1 MWLLGA
7 FISAAFLG
15 VYDVFKKKALS
26 DNAVIPVLL
35 LNTIFSSLIFIPFI
49 LLSAFTNVL
58 DDSLFYVPTIGF
70 EQHKYVFL
78 KSIIVLSSWVFGYFS
93 MKHLPL
99 TIVGPIN
106 ATRPV
111 LVLLGAIFVYGE
123 HLNLYQWIGVSLAI
137 CSFIFLSRT
146 GHKEGIN
153 FKHDKWIYFLVLAA
167 ILGAISGLYDKYLM
181 APVISG
187 GLGFDKMVVQSWFN
201 IYQMMWMSLV
211 FLFLWYPFRH
221 KVAPFK
227 WNYYII
233 GISIFLCLADFVYF
247 YSLSLEGAMISIMSM
262 VRRGSVIVSFA
273 FGAFILRE
281 KNLKGKFFDLLFII
295 IGMIFLYLGTK

>member
-273 FGAFILRE
+273 FGALVLHE

>member
-70 EQHKYVFL
+70 GQHKYVFL

-123 HLNLYQWIGVSLAI
+123 HLNLYQWIGVILAI

-181 APVISG
+181 APVSSG

-201 IYQMMWMSLV
+201 IYQMMWMSFV

>member
-181 APVISG
+181 APVSSG
-187 GLGFDKMVVQSWFN
+187 ELGFDKMVVQSWFN

-281 KNLKGKFFDLLFII
+281 KNLKGKLFDLLFII

>member
-167 ILGAISGLYDKYLM
+167 ILGAISGLDDKYLM
-181 APVISG
+181 APVSSG

-273 FGAFILRE
+273 FGALVLHE

>member
-123 HLNLYQWIGVSLAI
+123 HLNLYQWIGVSLAV

-181 APVISG
+181 ASVSSG

>member
-181 APVISG
+181 APVSSG

-247 YSLSLEGAMISIMSM
+247 YSLSLEGAMISIRSM

-273 FGAFILRE
+273 FGALVLHE

>member
-123 HLNLYQWIGVSLAI
+123 HLNLYQWIGVSLAV

-181 APVISG
+181 APVSSG

-233 GISIFLCLADFVYF
+233 GISIFLCFADFVYF
-247 YSLSLEGAMISIMSM
+247 LSLIHI
-262 VRRGSVIVSFA
+262 
-273 FGAFILRE
+273 
-281 KNLKGKFFDLLFII
+281 
-295 IGMIFLYLGTK
+295 

>member
-123 HLNLYQWIGVSLAI
+123 HLNLYQWIGVSLAV

-181 APVISG
+181 APVSSG
-187 GLGFDKMVVQSWFN
+187 GLGFDKMVVQSWCF
-201 IYQMMWMSLV
+201 Y
-211 FLFLWYPFRH
+211 FF
-221 KVAPFK
+221 
-227 WNYYII
+227 
-233 GISIFLCLADFVYF
+233 GIL
-247 YSLSLEGAMISIMSM
+247 
-262 VRRGSVIVSFA
+262 
-273 FGAFILRE
+273 
-281 KNLKGKFFDLLFII
+281 
-295 IGMIFLYLGTK
+295 LGTRLHPLSGTII

>member
-123 HLNLYQWIGVSLAI
+123 HLNLYQWIGVSLAV

-181 APVISG
+181 APVSSG
-187 GLGFDKMVVQSWFN
+187 GLGLDKMVVQSWFN
-201 IYQMMWMSLV
+201 IYQMLWMSLV

>member
-123 HLNLYQWIGVSLAI
+123 HLNLYQWIGVILAI

-181 APVISG
+181 APVSSG

-201 IYQMMWMSLV
+201 IYQMLWMSLV

-247 YSLSLEGAMISIMSM
+247 YSLSL
-262 VRRGSVIVSFA
+262 
-273 FGAFILRE
+273 
-281 KNLKGKFFDLLFII
+281 
-295 IGMIFLYLGTK
+295 